1 MTRALLA
8 AMIAAALFL
17 TTAWAAK
24 AEDGYDLWLR
34 YPAVEAG
41 AATDYRAAATQL
53 VVAGDSP
60 TLGVAV
66 DELERGLSG
75 LLGAA
80 PERAGAVSRD
90 GAVLVGRAGD
100 AAIAALGL
108 DLSELGAEGY
118 VIRSVGRGRAC
129 GDGDRG
135 RRRRGRAVWR
145 VPLPAAD
152 PDAAGADG
160 SGHPRGAGGEPA
172 PAEPLGQSGPDG
184 GAGIRGPVAV
194 GLAQAAGPS
203 GPALYRLRPRQRLH
217 RDQRDGH
224 QQRQHRCR

>member
-41 AATDYRAAATQL
+41 AGTDYRVAATQL

-75 LLGAA
+75 LLGAV
-80 PERAGAVSRD
+80 PD
-90 GAVLVGRAGD
+90 GRARSAGT
-100 AAIAALGL
+100 GRCW
-108 DLSELGAEGY
+108 SGA
-118 VIRSVGRGRAC
+118 RGMRPSRRWGWTCRGWTPRAM
-129 GDGDRG
+129 
-135 RRRRGRAVWR
+135 
-145 VPLPAAD
+145 
-152 PDAAGADG
+152 
-160 SGHPRGAGGEPA
+160 
-172 PAEPLGQSGPDG
+172 
-184 GAGIRGPVAV
+184 
-194 GLAQAAGPS
+194 
-203 GPALYRLRPRQRLH
+203 
-217 RDQRDGH
+217 
-224 QQRQHRCR
+224 